1 MIVKICGITNRDDA
15 LAAIEA
21 GANALGFNFYPHS
34 PRFLPVERAWEL
46 LADLPA
52 GPLKVGVF
60 VNEPAD
66 RVEAIASRLGLD
78 VVQLYGDEV
87 QWPAGMRVWRAL
99 RVAPD
104 WDPARLEDS
113 RAEAFLLD
121 AAPAG
126 IWGGSGMTFDWSL
139 ARHPKA
145 KVIIAGGLDESN
157 VREAVRRARPWG
169 VDACSRLERAP
180 GRKDHARMQRF
191 IREALAA
198 LSGETT
204 C

>member
-1 MIVKICGITNRDDA
+1 
-15 LAAIEA
+15 
-21 GANALGFNFYPHS
+21 
-34 PRFLPVERAWEL
+34 
-46 LADLPA
+46 
-52 GPLKVGVF
+52 
-60 VNEPAD
+60 
-66 RVEAIASRLGLD
+66 
-78 VVQLYGDEV
+78 
-87 QWPAGMRVWRAL
+87 
-99 RVAPD
+99 
-104 WDPARLEDS
+104 
-113 RAEAFLLD
+113 
-121 AAPAG
+121 
-126 IWGGSGMTFDWSL
+126 MTFDWSL

-198 LSGETT
+198 LSGEAT